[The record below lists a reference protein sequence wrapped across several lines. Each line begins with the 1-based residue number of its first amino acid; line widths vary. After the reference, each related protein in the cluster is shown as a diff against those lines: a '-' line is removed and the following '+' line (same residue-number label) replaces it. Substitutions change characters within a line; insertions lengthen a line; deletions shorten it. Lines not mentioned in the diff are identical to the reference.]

1 MGGVGTSALD
11 IGLFSCAETTATKR
25 RTPKHT
31 MTTRLL
37 DFIRCF
43 YQKRLDV
50 CRKMFAETED
60 ERGNETA
67 QVATNPIYNPA
78 LPPYFLSSNGGFRW
92 PESEHCGW

>member
-1 MGGVGTSALD
+1 MPDLTIASAMPLIMSSLTLHANLFQEFHPMGGVGTSALD

-67 QVATNPIYNPA
+67 QVA
-78 LPPYFLSSNGGFRW
+78 
-92 PESEHCGW
+92 